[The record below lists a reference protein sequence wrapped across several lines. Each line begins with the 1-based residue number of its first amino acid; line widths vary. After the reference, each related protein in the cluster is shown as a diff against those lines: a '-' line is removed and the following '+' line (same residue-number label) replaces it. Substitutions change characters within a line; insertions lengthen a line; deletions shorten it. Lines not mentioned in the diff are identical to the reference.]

1 VKWPEADEDATITT
15 QPEEHTMAATIPRK
29 ALISISSYHGVIYPD
44 GTKTGLFY
52 TEALH
57 PYEVLTQAGFEVDLA
72 TETGTYGLDD
82 LSLTDRFLAGDDK
95 AVFDNPD
102 HPFNVKLNTELKKA
116 SDLDSEE
123 YGLFFGSAGHAALYD
138 YPTAEGLQA
147 AAENV
152 WARGGIVAAVCHGPV
167 LLPGVIDSKTG
178 KSIIDGKTVTGFTVE
193 GEVVLKVLDKLT
205 ADGVALV
212 VDAVTKAAADYSSP
226 MHPFDDYSIT
236 GGRLITGANPASAR
250 SGAQRAL
257 VAFDA
262 LPTAQAGGG
271 QAANDQI

>member
-1 VKWPEADEDATITT
+1 
-15 QPEEHTMAATIPRK
+15 MAETLPRK

-57 PYEVLTQAGFEVDLA
+57 PFEVLTQAGFEVDLA

-95 AVFDNPD
+95 AVFENPN
-102 HPFNVKLNTELKKA
+102 HPFNIKLNSQLKKA
-116 SDLDSEE
+116 ADLKSEE

-138 YPTAEGLQA
+138 YPTARGLQA
-147 AAENV
+147 AAQDV

-167 LLPGVIDSKTG
+167 LLPGVIDTSTG
-178 KSIIDGKTVTGFTVE
+178 KSIIEGKTVTGFTIE
-193 GEVVLKVLDKLT
+193 GEIVLNVWDKLRS
-205 ADGVALV
+205 DEVAPV
-212 VDAVTKAAADYSSP
+212 VEAVSKAGANYSSP

-236 GGRLITGANPASAR
+236 TGRVITGANPASAR
-250 SGAQRAL
+250 STAERAL
-257 VAFDA
+257 KAFDA
-262 LPTAQAGGG
+262 LSNAQACDARPADD
-271 QAANDQI
+271 QAGVASSA